1 MVLPTC
7 ISSCAF
13 RRHFTVIPLARIKDR
28 YRPQTVASR
37 NHCASAHTQLF
48 KIVNFEFFFQVALW
62 RQFKTQGKCLSQD
75 LHVIFTF
82 WSGFT
87 QFTIGNLV
95 DRWYLALQTSLSF
108 KLTSKVRSPFR
119 PLHKQEAKR
128 QFGLVVICKYQK
140 VNPICKHLS
149 ELGLAGV
156 GISKPIQYFDPRT
169 DMFDIFILNWEM

>member
-75 LHVIFTF
+75 LHVISTF
-82 WSGFT
+82 QSCST

-95 DRWYLALQTSLSF
+95 DRWYLTLQTSLSF
-108 KLTSKVRSPFR
+108 KLTSRLRSPFR

-128 QFGLVVICKYQK
+128 RFGLVVIGNYQK
-140 VNPICKHLS
+140 VNPVCIHVHVSGYIVCQQS
-149 ELGLAGV
+149 V
-156 GISKPIQYFDPRT
+156 PS
-169 DMFDIFILNWEM
+169 